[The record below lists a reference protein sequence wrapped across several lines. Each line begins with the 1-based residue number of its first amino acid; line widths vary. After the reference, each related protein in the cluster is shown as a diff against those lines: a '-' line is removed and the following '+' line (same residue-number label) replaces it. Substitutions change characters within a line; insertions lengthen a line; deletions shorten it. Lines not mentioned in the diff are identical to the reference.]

1 MLGVLTVRW
10 YALLTLK
17 SPFSGVPTYCNFGVE
32 LLTVLPISKV
42 SYIICFFDI
51 KNNCITACMEAAK
64 KTNGRTWKWEPQV
77 SVGAA
82 VVCCPG
88 VPSPPE

>member
-1 MLGVLTVRW
+1 
-10 YALLTLK
+10 
-17 SPFSGVPTYCNFGVE
+17 
-32 LLTVLPISKV
+32 
-42 SYIICFFDI
+42 
-51 KNNCITACMEAAK
+51 MEAAK